1 MKDNIPVYHAD
12 DIFEDMDQEI
22 VDLVMEGLN
31 DVSYGDASFTLIP
44 GKEAYELITMA
55 QIEISNRRGESVGVD
70 MPPDLM
76 EEGIFFALRG

>member
-44 GKEAYELITMA
+44 GKEAYDLIAEA
-55 QIEISNRRGESVGVD
+55 QVEISNRRGESVEVVV
-70 MPPDLM
+70 PPDLM